1 MVKNGNRVLDLGC
14 GTGYFTTILSELVG
28 SEGKVVGVD
37 PDAERIKLANENN
50 ARVNIVYIIGN
61 DQTFPEDQYDVVF
74 LNHVLPR
81 VECKEKA
88 FQRIYQNLH
97 TEGRFA
103 FLTFDG
109 TPTFPPVIAKAFN
122 ELIGPDFLQ
131 NLIYN
136 ASSKNSNW
144 RAHIM
149 GWQNLLGLKLVTRKR
164 NKVLKSGTA

>member
-61 DQTFPEDQYDVVF
+61 DQTFLEDQYDVVF
-74 LNHVLPR
+74 LNHVHPR

-88 FQRIYQNLH
+88 FERIYQNLH

-109 TPTFPPVIAKAFN
+109 TPTFPLLYVLIATVSNVLLVHSCKN
-122 ELIGPDFLQ
+122 GGNNVSYMYLLLQ
-131 NLIYN
+131 
-136 ASSKNSNW
+136 KF
-144 RAHIM
+144 
-149 GWQNLLGLKLVTRKR
+149 VTRT
-164 NKVLKSGTA
+164 SA